1 MFAGLSD
8 DNTNTFLSGSTQ
20 GVSDTCFYTAP
31 ITCLAGCLTGTVVGD
46 YLRNKRNDKILEGLY
61 GYEESD
67 NEETK
72 KEKRDNFWNQYNIRK
87 KNSNDKNDENNNNN
101 NIIENDNNI
110 DIKDDKED
118 NSLSREERKR
128 FIENPDV
135 YGTGITGWFN
145 FLCCKGPQ
153 YVIEKRIDKLEVKVE
168 GELEKQSESFKN
180 ELENSKNDDEIQ
192 TKAKF
197 KELKVLSSNDN
208 FTIQAIKPEPKLKTL
223 KINKTNVVNIQAQPK
238 SKSVLEVSK
247 DNNNLEIKAEAKPE
261 LAISENNNEITFQA
275 IKPEPKLKMSEND
288 EEIINPVIEP
298 KLALGELGF
307 KDPHT
312 LEGHEWN
319 DEHEKKWRSH
329 YRLDKDVI
337 IAWINGLKKEDK
349 GDVILKIIN
358 QGQNNW
364 DLIFAKIANDGKLI
378 ESLFSY
384 LQNNWPSKQDKIP
397 DAVFNFF
404 IGILDKLSEEQLLEL
419 FAKNDNYVLNMLLN
433 ILQKGEDREH
443 VPALKRKL
451 FNFFIKHYDELNV
464 GEKYEEGNDNLINNK
479 NDNNEIKI
487 GKIKLFFNLMNEC
500 APVLTEKDLNT
511 NIQKIQLLFEKIE
524 DTYDKLESEN
534 KAIIVKFAIDILNK
548 IDKKDKNA
556 YKNMLNFII
565 QKLNNDKDILDAVFN
580 NNGLKIKVFKF
591 VIDNYDIKDLLQT
604 YKNNNNKLPQN
615 LQTFVIE
622 FFKQYDINIAENSD
636 DNTLMLQLLKA
647 LLEKFNDGKLKDDKN
662 GELNDSIIGLIL
674 GIVKQQKDDDKIYKL
689 LSENWELIF
698 AKIANDGE
706 LIESLFSYLQKNWLS
721 KQDKIPDAV
730 FNFFIGILD
739 RYNGDKGKL
748 KMMFEK
754 IVNEDN
760 IEVFIKIMLEDDKL
774 KQKILDN
781 DSLKKLFLQQIIK
794 QPDVIIQQ
802 LLHVDDYEEEINEDS
817 KNNVNNKNNN
827 KNKKQKRQEFL
838 KFFLSLWETAIKEK
852 ILTTANIG
860 DFLIKILTHVKNNM
874 QEQAQLDI
882 LWKILKDPILN
893 IDDKKNMPESFWV
906 LLHDIVL
913 QMKTYSQRVP
923 QYVRDA
929 MDAWIEKNKTALKD
943 VNKKSKK
950 TTKLVANKAE
960 KRLHAQEFL
969 KKPRCDKY
977 FPVLDDKSYGGAR
990 GPGPQT
996 NQTSI
1001 GNQFYIDKNN
1011 IDKNNFNHQM
1021 NVLFEGS
1028 GNKPNIM
1035 LFNDDKGIRINPGV
1049 NINKKYNNLKNNKNN
1064 VCYETSYDSS
1074 FKNMFNDGLKYN
1086 KEKHYKNTTDITKN
1100 K

>member
-247 DNNNLEIKAEAKPE
+247 DNNNLEIKAEAKHE
-261 LAISENNNEITFQA
+261 LEIQKNDVEVQT
-275 IKPEPKLKMSEND
+275 ESKLKMSVNND
-288 EEIINPVIEP
+288 RNIISEIEHKP
-298 KLALGELGF
+298 ALGELGF

-319 DEHEKKWRSH
+319 DEHEKKWRSN
-329 YRLDKDVI
+329 YRLNQDI
-337 IAWINGLKKEDK
+337 IIKWIGGLKEEDK
-349 GDVILKIIN
+349 GDVILNIIN

-364 DLIFAKIANDGKLI
+364 DLIFAKIADDGKLI

-384 LQNNWPSKQDKIP
+384 LQNNWLNKTNKIP

-433 ILQKGEDREH
+433 ILQNGEDREH
-443 VPALKRKL
+443 IPALKRKL
-451 FNFFIKHYDELNV
+451 FSFFIKN
-464 GEKYEEGNDNLINNK
+464 YEVLSKGSKKAVKKDNKNLIINNE
-479 NDNNEIKI
+479 DNNDDEIDND
-487 GKIKLFFNLMNEC
+487 KIKLFFKLMGEC
-500 APVLTEKDLNT
+500 APVLTENDLNT
-511 NIQKIQLLFEKIE
+511 DNFSKIQLLFKTIE
-524 DTYDKLESEN
+524 NTYEKLELKN
-534 KAIIVKFAIDILNK
+534 KAIIVDFAINVLNK
-548 IDKKDKNA
+548 IDKNKDKNA
-556 YKNMLNFII
+556 YNSMLKFII
-565 QKLNNDKDILDAVFN
+565 QKLDDKDTLEFVLNDKNLR
-580 NNGLKIKVFKF
+580 IKVFNF

-615 LQTFVIE
+615 LQTLVIE
-622 FFKQYDINIAENSD
+622 FFKQYKIDINENVD
-636 DNTLMLQLLKA
+636 DDTLMLQLLKA
-647 LLEKFNDGKLKDDKN
+647 LLEKFKEDNIKDNNNK
-662 GELNDSIIGLIL
+662 ELNDGIIELIFDIA
-674 GIVKQQKDDDKIYKL
+674 GQQKDDDKIYKL

-698 AKIANDGE
+698 AKIADDGK
-706 LIESLFSYLQKNWLS
+706 LIESLFYHLQENW
-721 KQDKIPDAV
+721 KPKEGNIPDAV

-739 RYNGDKGKL
+739 KYNGDKGKL

-754 IVNEDN
+754 IVNENN
-760 IEVFIKIMLEDDKL
+760 IEVFIKIILEDDKL

-827 KNKKQKRQEFL
+827 KNKKPKGQEFL
-838 KFFLSLWETAIKEK
+838 NFFLSLWETAIKK
-852 ILTTANIG
+852 KTLTTANIG

-882 LWKILKDPILN
+882 LWKILKEPILSDN
-893 IDDKKNMPESFWV
+893 DKKNMPESFWV

-913 QMKTYSQRVP
+913 QMEKNSKQVQP
-923 QYVRDA
+923 YVREV
-929 MDAWIEKNKTALKD
+929 MDAWIEKNKTTLKN
-943 VNKKSKK
+943 VNKKSIK
-950 TTKLVANKAE
+950 TTKPVVNNTK
-960 KRLHAQEFL
+960 KSLHAQEFL
-969 KKPRCDKY
+969 KKPRCEQY

-990 GPGPQT
+990 GPGPQS

-1011 IDKNNFNHQM
+1011 IDKKNFNHKT
-1021 NVLFEGS
+1021 NILFEGS